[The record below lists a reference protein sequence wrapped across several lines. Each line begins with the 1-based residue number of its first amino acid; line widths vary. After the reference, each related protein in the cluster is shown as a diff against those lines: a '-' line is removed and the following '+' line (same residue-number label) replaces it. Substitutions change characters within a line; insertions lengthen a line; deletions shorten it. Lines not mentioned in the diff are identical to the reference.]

1 MPTWR
6 GTVRRLRG
14 GSRSVP
20 TAAGWRGLSQ
30 RSAQD
35 ILDIVYELI
44 LAREPDA
51 TGTASYLEQL
61 RNGTLTPQELA
72 AAAIASGEWWTVSPF
87 PGLARS
93 LHLSRMM
100 FVRSLPP
107 ARVILDLGGTSLGN
121 PIGALVLMGYPYM
134 FDDLVVVDL
143 PSEERDALYREVDA
157 PDITQTPLGPVRY
170 RYHSMVDLSDYA
182 DGSVDLVYSG
192 QSIEHVPTESAE
204 RVLSEV
210 RRVLRPG
217 GYLGLDTPNARVTRL
232 QQDEFIDPDHEYE
245 YTDTEMRTKL
255 GAAGFDVVGA
265 WGLNHA
271 GPSLSAGRFDAD
283 ETAKA
288 RGLFHQIEDCY
299 LLAYLCQVPG

>member
-6 GTVRRLRG
+6 GTARRLRG
-14 GSRSVP
+14 VPRSVP
-20 TAAGWRGLSQ
+20 TAAGWRGLSRQ
-30 RSAQD
+30 SAQN

-51 TGTASYLEQL
+51 TGTASYLEGL

-72 AAAIASGEWWTVSPF
+72 AAAIASGEWWTVTPF

-93 LHLSRMM
+93 LHFSRML

-107 ARVILDLGGTSLGN
+107 ARRILDLGGTSLGN
-121 PIGALVLMGYPYM
+121 PIGALVLMGYPYA
-134 FDDLVVVDL
+134 FDDVVVVDL
-143 PSEERDALYREVDA
+143 PSEERDALYREADA
-157 PDITQTPLGPVRY
+157 PEVTQTALGPVRY

-182 DGSVDLVYSG
+182 DNSVDLVYSG
-192 QSIEHVPTESAE
+192 QSIEHVTTEAAE
-204 RVLSEV
+204 SVLSEV

-245 YTDTEMRTKL
+245 YTDAEMRTKL

-271 GPSLSAGRFDAD
+271 GPSLAAGRFDAD

>member
-1 MPTWR
+1 
-6 GTVRRLRG
+6 L
-14 GSRSVP
+14 SR
-20 TAAGWRGLSQ
+20 Q
-30 RSAQD
+30 SAQN

-51 TGTASYLEQL
+51 TGTASYLEGL
-61 RNGTLTPQELA
+61 RDGTLTPQELA
-72 AAAIASGEWWTVSPF
+72 AAAIASGEWWTVTPF

-93 LHLSRMM
+93 LHFSRML

-107 ARVILDLGGTSLGN
+107 ARRILDLGGTSLGN
-121 PIGALVLMGYPYM
+121 PIGALVLMGYPYA
-134 FDDLVVVDL
+134 FDDVLVVDL
-143 PSEERDALYREVDA
+143 PSEERDALYRETDA
-157 PDITQTPLGPVRY
+157 PEVTQTALGPVRY

-182 DGSVDLVYSG
+182 DNSVDLVYSG
-192 QSIEHVPTESAE
+192 QSIEHVTTEAAE
-204 RVLSEV
+204 TVLSEV

-245 YTDTEMRTKL
+245 YTDAEMRIRL
-255 GAAGFDVVGA
+255 SAAGFDVVGA

-271 GPSLSAGRFDAD
+271 GPSLAAGRFDAE

-299 LLAYLCQVPG
+299 LLAYLCRVPV

>member
-1 MPTWR
+1 
-6 GTVRRLRG
+6 L
-14 GSRSVP
+14 SR
-20 TAAGWRGLSQ
+20 Q
-30 RSAQD
+30 SAQN

-51 TGTASYLEQL
+51 TGTASYLEGL

-72 AAAIASGEWWTVSPF
+72 AAAIASGEWWTVTPF

-93 LHLSRMM
+93 LHFSRML

-107 ARVILDLGGTSLGN
+107 AKRILDLGGTSLGN
-121 PIGALVLMGYPYM
+121 PIGALVLMGYPYA
-134 FDDLVVVDL
+134 FDDVVVVDL
-143 PSEERDALYREVDA
+143 PSEERDALYRETDA
-157 PDITQTPLGPVRY
+157 PEVTRTALGPVRY

-182 DGSVDLVYSG
+182 DNSVDLVYSG
-192 QSIEHVPTESAE
+192 QSIEHVTTEAAAT
-204 RVLSEV
+204 VLSEV

-245 YTDTEMRTKL
+245 YTDAELRTKL

-271 GPSLSAGRFDAD
+271 GPSLAAGRFDAE

>member
-1 MPTWR
+1 
-6 GTVRRLRG
+6 L
-14 GSRSVP
+14 SR
-20 TAAGWRGLSQ
+20 Q
-30 RSAQD
+30 SAQD
-35 ILDIVYELI
+35 VLDIVYELI

-100 FVRSLPP
+100 FVRSLP
-107 ARVILDLGGTSLGN
+107 AASVILDLGGTSLGN
-121 PIGALVLMGYPYM
+121 PIGALVLMGYPYV

-157 PDITQTPLGPVRY
+157 PEITQTPLGPVRY

-182 DGSVDLVYSG
+182 DNSVDLVYSG
-192 QSIEHVPTESAE
+192 QSIEHVTTQAAE
-204 RVLSEV
+204 TVLSEV

-245 YTDTEMRTKL
+245 YTDAELRTKL
-255 GAAGFDVVGA
+255 SAAGLDVVGA

-271 GPSLSAGRFDAD
+271 GPSLAAGRFDAD
-283 ETAKA
+283 ETANA

>member
-6 GTVRRLRG
+6 GTARRLRG
-14 GSRSVP
+14 VSRSVP
-20 TAAGWRGLSQ
+20 TAVGWRGLSR
-30 RSAQD
+30 RSPQD

-100 FVRSLPP
+100 FIRSLPR
-107 ARVILDLGGTSLGN
+107 AKVILDLGGTSLGN
-121 PIGALVLMGYPYM
+121 PIGALVLMGYPYV

-143 PSEERDALYREVDA
+143 PSEERDALYREADA
-157 PDITQTPLGPVRY
+157 PEITQTPIGPVRY

-192 QSIEHVPTESAE
+192 QSIEHIPTEAADV
-204 RVLSEV
+204 VLSEV

-232 QQDEFIDPDHEYE
+232 QQDEFIDPDHDYE
-245 YTDTEMRTKL
+245 YTDAEMRTKFS
-255 GAAGFDVVGA
+255 AAGLDVVGA

-271 GPSLSAGRFDAD
+271 GPSLAAGRFDAD

-288 RGLFHQIEDCY
+288 RGLFHQIEECY
-299 LLAYLCQVPG
+299 LLAYLCRVPF

>member
-6 GTVRRLRG
+6 GTARRLRG
-14 GSRSVP
+14 QSRSVP
-20 TAAGWRGLSQ
+20 TAAGWRGLSRQ
-30 RSAQD
+30 SPQTL
-35 ILDIVYELI
+35 LDVVYELI

-51 TGTASYLEQL
+51 TGTASYLEAL
-61 RNGTLTPQELA
+61 RTGAMTPQDLA

-93 LHLSRMM
+93 LHFSRMV

-107 ARVILDLGGTSLGN
+107 ARRILDLGGTSLGN
-121 PIGALVLMGYPYM
+121 PIGALVLMGYPYE

-143 PSEERDALYREVDA
+143 PSDERDALYREADA
-157 PDITQTPLGPVRY
+157 PEVTETALGPVRY

-192 QSIEHVPTESAE
+192 QSIEHVTTQAAE
-204 RVLSEV
+204 KVLSEV

-245 YTDTEMRTKL
+245 YTDAEMRARL
-255 GAAGFDVVGA
+255 GEAGFDVVGA

-271 GPSLSAGRFDAD
+271 GPSLAAGRFDPD

-299 LLAYLCQVPG
+299 LLAYLCRVPG

>member
-6 GTVRRLRG
+6 GTARRLRG
-14 GSRSVP
+14 VPRSVP
-20 TAAGWRGLSQ
+20 SASGWRGLSRQ
-30 RSAQD
+30 SAQN

-44 LAREPDA
+44 LARGPDA
-51 TGTASYLEQL
+51 TGTASYLEGL
-61 RNGTLTPQELA
+61 RNGTLTPQDLA

-93 LHLSRMM
+93 LHFSRMM

-107 ARVILDLGGTSLGN
+107 ARRILDLGGTSLGN
-121 PIGALVLMGYPYM
+121 PIGALVLMGYPYV

-143 PSEERDALYREVDA
+143 PSEERDALYREADA
-157 PDITQTPLGPVRY
+157 PEVTQTPLGPVRY
-170 RYHSMVDLSDYA
+170 RYHSMVDLSDYP
-182 DGSVDLVYSG
+182 DNSVDLVYSG
-192 QSIEHVPTESAE
+192 QSIEHVTTQAAES
-204 RVLSEV
+204 VLSEV
-210 RRVLRPG
+210 GRVLRPG

-245 YTDTEMRTKL
+245 YTDAELRTKL

-271 GPSLSAGRFDAD
+271 GPSLAAGRFDAD